1 MHSDRVDLQQYYDEV
16 EALIDALRA
25 VERGDLADRVE
36 DALRGGSTSGEV
48 LGGLGVMLP
57 AVGDAVPALA
67 DRSDALADWAS
78 RTLP

>member
-25 VERGDLADRVE
+25 VEQGDMADGVE
-36 DALRGGSTSGEV
+36 HALRGGSTSGEI
-48 LGGLGVMLP
+48 LGGLGVVPP
-57 AVGDAVPALA
+57 AVGEAVPALA
-67 DRSDALADWAS
+67 DRADALADWAS